1 MNISWHDRKVR
12 LDFVYFTHV
21 GQVIYLCSLTL
32 DRPEEVTK
40 SLGRRTP
47 ADRVQ
52 GTITL
57 TITIIEPSNNSG
69 NYSEMAWTQ
78 MYVSSCLKIPIQN
91 FFYPRISRW
100 VNFHNNGME
109 TAFMKRQADFQ
120 LKNVV
125 LNYHDR
131 NMQTKL

>member
-1 MNISWHDRKVR
+1 M
-12 LDFVYFTHV
+12 DFVYFTHV

-78 MYVSSCLKIPIQN
+78 MYVSSCLEIPIQ
-91 FFYPRISRW
+91 
-100 VNFHNNGME
+100 ME
-109 TAFMKRQADFQ
+109 TAFTKRQADFQ

>member
-1 MNISWHDRKVR
+1 MVAPIAPVRDSFTRFVFNYSLLNISWHDRKVR

-21 GQVIYLCSLTL
+21 GQVIYLCFLTL

-91 FFYPRISRW
+91 FFSPES
-100 VNFHNNGME
+100 HGG
-109 TAFMKRQADFQ
+109 
-120 LKNVV
+120 
-125 LNYHDR
+125 
-131 NMQTKL
+131 

>member
-1 MNISWHDRKVR
+1 MVAPIAPVRDSFTRFVFNYSVLNISWHDRKVR

-21 GQVIYLCSLTL
+21 GQVIYLCFLTL

-69 NYSEMAWTQ
+69 NYSEMA
-78 MYVSSCLKIPIQN
+78 
-91 FFYPRISRW
+91 
-100 VNFHNNGME
+100 
-109 TAFMKRQADFQ
+109 
-120 LKNVV
+120 
-125 LNYHDR
+125 
-131 NMQTKL
+131 

>member
-21 GQVIYLCSLTL
+21 GQVIYLCFFTL

-78 MYVSSCLKIPIQN
+78 MYVSSCLKIPIQI
-91 FFYPRISRW
+91 FYPRISRW
-100 VNFHNNGME
+100 ANFHNNGME

-120 LKNVV
+120 FKNVV

>member
-1 MNISWHDRKVR
+1 M
-12 LDFVYFTHV
+12 DFVYFTHV
-21 GQVIYLCSLTL
+21 GQVIYLCFLTL

-109 TAFMKRQADFQ
+109 TAFTKRQADFQ